1 MPIKDQKPKMRVRRA
16 NWIFLALSAILIV
29 SSFLPGSFRP
39 NATQVPYSTFISQVK
54 AHQVSK
60 ASVGE
65 KQIIYQ
71 LNNSQLNSSQLN
83 NGQLNNGELNNGE
96 LNNGELR
103 TAPSLNGQNS
113 EQANNAFYTTTP
125 VFDLNLPNL
134 LQDNGVE
141 FSAAAPAGNAWI
153 NSLLSWVIPPLIFV
167 AIWRFF
173 LARGQGQ
180 GQGGVFSIGKSRAK
194 VYVEDEDTKIKFT
207 DVAGV
212 DEAKTEL
219 VEIVD
224 FLQNSKR
231 FTDLGARIPKGV
243 LLVGPPGTGKTLLAK
258 AVAGE
263 AGVPFFSI
271 SGSEFIEMFVGVG
284 SSRVRDLFEQA
295 KKQAPCIIFI
305 DELDAI
311 GKSRSTG
318 GFYGGNDEREQTLN
332 QLLAEMDGFNAGEST
347 IIVLAATNRPETLDP
362 ALLRPGRFD
371 RQVLVDR
378 PDLKGREAIL
388 HIHAQEVKLSKEVDL
403 KAIATR
409 TPGFA
414 GADLA
419 NLVNEAALLA
429 ARNHRESVEQADF
442 AEAIERVVAGLEKRS
457 RVLNDKE
464 KEIVAYHEV
473 GHAIVGAAM
482 PGSDQV
488 EKISIVPRGM
498 AALGYTL
505 QLPTEDRFLRDEAE
519 LKGQIAT
526 MLGGRSA
533 EEVVFG
539 AITTGAANDLQRA
552 TDVAEQMVTSYGMS
566 DVLGPLAY
574 DRSRQNNFLDNG
586 MAPNARRLVSDATAK
601 AIDAEVKTIVEDAHQ
616 RALRILRDNRD
627 LLETV
632 SQLLLTE
639 EVIEGERLRDMLA
652 QVQLGEASQSNR
664 ARLDQ
669 AMVEV

>member
-1 MPIKDQKPKMRVRRA
+1 MPIKDKRPPQKKAV
-16 NWIFLALSAILIV
+16 NWVFLILSSVLLI
-29 SSFLPGSFRP
+29 STFLPPSFGQTP
-39 NATQVPYSTFISQVK
+39 EQVPYSTFIGQVNE
-54 AHQVSK
+54 HQVTS
-60 ASVGE
+60 ASVGD
-65 KQIIYQ
+65 KVIRYQ
-71 LNNSQLNSSQLN
+71 LEE
-83 NGQLNNGELNNGE
+83 GG
-96 LNNGELR
+96 
-103 TAPSLNGQNS
+103 PV
-113 EQANNAFYTTTP
+113 YTTNP
-125 VFDLNLPNL
+125 VFDLNLPTL
-134 LQDNGVE
+134 LQENGVE
-141 FSAAAPAGNAWI
+141 FSATPPNGNQWF

-167 AIWRFF
+167 GIWSIF
-173 LARGQGQ
+173 LRRSQG
-180 GQGGVFSIGKSRAK
+180 GQGGVFSIGKSKAK
-194 VYVEDEDTKIKFT
+194 IYVEDEDTKTTFT

-311 GKSRSTG
+311 GKSRASG

-332 QLLAEMDGFNAGEST
+332 QLLAEMDGFGGADST

-378 PDLKGREAIL
+378 PDLKGRQAIL
-388 HIHAQEVKLSKEVDL
+388 DIHAKEVKLSDKVDL
-403 KAIATR
+403 NAIATR

-429 ARNHRESVEQADF
+429 ARNHRESVIQADF

-473 GHAIVGAAM
+473 GHALVGAAM

-539 AITTGAANDLQRA
+539 SITTGAANDLQRA

-566 DVLGPLAY
+566 QVLGPLAY
-574 DRSRQNNFLDNG
+574 DRSKQNTFLDNG
-586 MAPNARRLVSDATAK
+586 MAPNARRLVSDETAK
-601 AIDAEVKTIVEDAHQ
+601 AIDEEVKSIVEAAHQ
-616 RALRILRDNRD
+616 RALRILKENRD
-627 LLETV
+627 LLETI
-632 SQLLLTE
+632 SQQLLKE
-639 EVIEGERLRDMLA
+639 EVIEGESLREMLA
-652 QVQLGEASQSNR
+652 GVIAGEDTSNTFT
-664 ARLDQ
+664 Q
-669 AMVEV
+669 HMVEV

>member
-1 MPIKDQKPKMRVRRA
+1 GQ
-16 NWIFLALSAILIV
+16 
-29 SSFLPGSFRP
+29 
-39 NATQVPYSTFISQVK
+39 TQETVPYSTFISQVK
-54 AHQVSK
+54 EHKVTSA
-60 ASVGE
+60 AVGE
-65 KQIIYQ
+65 KAIRYQ
-71 LNNSQLNSSQLN
+71 LAEDGPIYATN
-83 NGQLNNGELNNGE
+83 
-96 LNNGELR
+96 
-103 TAPSLNGQNS
+103 
-113 EQANNAFYTTTP
+113 P
-125 VFDLNLPNL
+125 VFDLNLPAL
-134 LQDNGVE
+134 LQENGVE
-141 FSAAAPAGNAWI
+141 FSATPPAGNQWLG
-153 NSLLSWVIPPLIFV
+153 SLLSWVIPPLIFV
-167 AIWRFF
+167 GIWRIF
-173 LARGQGQ
+173 LMRGQG

-194 VYVEDEDTKIKFT
+194 IYVEDEETKTTFT

-212 DEAKTEL
+212 EEAKTEL

-224 FLQNSKR
+224 FLQNSQR
-231 FTDLGARIPKGV
+231 FTELGARIPKGV

-295 KKQAPCIIFI
+295 KKQAPCIVFI

-311 GKSRSTG
+311 GKSRASG

-347 IIVLAATNRPETLDP
+347 VIVLAATNRPETLDP

-378 PDLKGREAIL
+378 PDLKGRKAIL
-388 HIHAQEVKLSKEVDL
+388 QIHAQEVKLSSEVDL
-403 KAIATR
+403 EVIATR

-429 ARNHRESVEQADF
+429 ARNHREAVVQADF

-539 AITTGAANDLQRA
+539 SITTGAANDLQRA

-566 DVLGPLAY
+566 EVLGPLAY
-574 DRSRQNNFLDNG
+574 DRSKQNNFLDNG
-586 MAPNARRLVSDATAK
+586 MAPNARRLVSDETAK
-601 AIDAEVKTIVEDAHQ
+601 AIDEEVKSIVEAAHQ
-616 RALRILRDNRD
+616 RSLKILKDNRN
-627 LLETV
+627 LLETI
-632 SQLLLTE
+632 SQQLLKE
-639 EVIEGERLRDMLA
+639 EVIEGDSLREMLA
-652 QVQLGEASQSNR
+652 K
-664 ARLDQ
+664 
-669 AMVEV
+669 VEVKEAAPANFSERHIVEV

>member
-1 MPIKDQKPKMRVRRA
+1 MPVKDSRPPRSRQIT
-16 NWIFLALSAILIV
+16 NWVFLILSGLLFLNALSPF
-29 SSFLPGSFRP
+29 FLGTPTP
-39 NATQVPYSTFISQVK
+39 KEPYSMFIHHVQEQEV
-54 AHQVSK
+54 VR
-60 ASVGE
+60 ASVGQNE
-65 KQIIYQ
+65 IRYQ
-71 LNNSQLNSSQLN
+71 LKDDVGEP
-83 NGQLNNGELNNGE
+83 GQVY
-96 LNNGELR
+96 
-103 TAPSLNGQNS
+103 S
-113 EQANNAFYTTTP
+113 TTP
-125 VFDLNLPNL
+125 IFDLKLPDL
-134 LQDNGVE
+134 LEANGVE
-141 FSAAAPAGNAWI
+141 FAATPPPKNQWFT
-153 NSLLSWVIPPLIFV
+153 SLLSWVIPPLIFV
-167 AIWRFF
+167 AVWRFF
-173 LARGQGQ
+173 LARGA
-180 GQGGVFSIGKSRAK
+180 GGGAAGALSIGKSKAK
-194 VYVEDEDTKIKFT
+194 VYAEDEATKITFN

-212 DEAKTEL
+212 EEAKTEL

-224 FLQNSKR
+224 FLETPKR
-231 FTDLGARIPKGV
+231 FTDIGAKIPKGV

-271 SGSEFIEMFVGVG
+271 SGSEFIELFVGVG

-311 GKSRSTG
+311 GKSRSSG

-332 QLLAEMDGFNAGEST
+332 QLLTEMDGFSAGEKT

-388 HIHAQEVKLSKEVDL
+388 EIHAKEVKLGNDVDL

-429 ARNHRESVEQADF
+429 ARNNRQAVTQADF
-442 AEAIERVVAGLEKRS
+442 AEAIERVVAGLEKKS
-457 RVLNDKE
+457 RVLNETE
-464 KEIVAYHEV
+464 KKIVAYHEV
-473 GHAIVGAAM
+473 GHALVGALM

-488 EKISIVPRGM
+488 AKISIVPRGM

-505 QLPTEDRFLRDEAE
+505 QLPTEDRFLRSEEE

-526 MLGGRSA
+526 LLGGRSA

-539 AITTGAANDLQRA
+539 SITTGASNDLQRA
-552 TDVAEQMVTSYGMS
+552 TDVAEQMVTTYGMS

-574 DRSRQNNFLDNG
+574 ERGQQNMFLDSG
-586 MAPNARRLVSDATAK
+586 MPNPRRAVSEETAK
-601 AIDAEVKTIVEDAHQ
+601 AIDAEVKDIVETAHQ
-616 RALRILRDNRD
+616 QALDILRANRD
-627 LLETV
+627 LLEDIA
-632 SQLLLTE
+632 QRLLE
-639 EVIEGERLRDMLA
+639 DEVIEGGPLSEMLA
-652 QVQLGEASQSNR
+652 RVSRPEAT
-664 ARLDQ
+664 A
-669 AMVEV
+669 AVA

>member
-1 MPIKDQKPKMRVRRA
+1 MPIKDKKPAKRPA
-16 NWIFLALSAILIV
+16 TNWVFLILSVVLLV
-29 SSFLPGSFRP
+29 STFLPPAFGQQP
-39 NATQVPYSTFISQVK
+39 DKVPYSTFVSQVK
-54 AHQVSK
+54 DHQVAS

-65 KQIIYQ
+65 KTIRYQ
-71 LNNSQLNSSQLN
+71 LEE
-83 NGQLNNGELNNGE
+83 GGDV
-96 LNNGELR
+96 
-103 TAPSLNGQNS
+103 
-113 EQANNAFYTTTP
+113 YTTNP
-125 VFDLNLPNL
+125 VFDLNLPTL

-141 FSAAAPAGNAWI
+141 FAATPPAKNQWFG
-153 NSLLSWVIPPLIFV
+153 SLLSWVIPPLIFV
-167 AIWRFF
+167 GIWSIF
-173 LARGQGQ
+173 LRRSQGG
-180 GQGGVFSIGKSRAK
+180 GQGGMFSIGKSKAK
-194 VYVEDEDTKIKFT
+194 VYVEDEDTKTTFT

-311 GKSRSTG
+311 GKSRASG

-332 QLLAEMDGFNAGEST
+332 QLLAEMDGFGADDST

-378 PDLKGREAIL
+378 PDLKGRKAIL
-388 HIHAQEVKLSKEVDL
+388 QIHATEVKLSDEVDL
-403 KAIATR
+403 EAIATR

-429 ARNHRESVEQADF
+429 ARNHREAVIQADF

-473 GHAIVGAAM
+473 GHALVGAAM

-539 AITTGAANDLQRA
+539 SITTGAANDLQRA

-566 DVLGPLAY
+566 EVLGPLAY
-574 DRSRQNNFLDNG
+574 DRSKQNNFLDNG
-586 MAPNARRLVSDATAK
+586 MAPNARRLVSDETAK
-601 AIDAEVKTIVEDAHQ
+601 AIDEEVKGIVESAHQ
-616 RALRILRDNRD
+616 RALKILKDNRE
-627 LLETV
+627 LLETI
-632 SQLLLTE
+632 SQQLLKE
-639 EVIEGERLRDMLA
+639 EVMEGDSLRELLA
-652 QVQLGEASQSNR
+652 KVQVDAAEPVNSAQH
-664 ARLDQ
+664 
-669 AMVEV
+669 MVSV

>member
-1 MPIKDQKPKMRVRRA
+1 M
-16 NWIFLALSAILIV
+16 LI
-29 SSFLPGSFRP
+29 STFLPPSLG
-39 NATQVPYSTFISQVK
+39 QVQEKVPYSTFISQVQN
-54 AHQVSK
+54 HQVTS

-65 KQIIYQ
+65 KTIRYQ
-71 LNNSQLNSSQLN
+71 LEA
-83 NGQLNNGELNNGE
+83 GG
-96 LNNGELR
+96 
-103 TAPSLNGQNS
+103 PI
-113 EQANNAFYTTTP
+113 YTTNP
-125 VFDLNLPNL
+125 VFDLNLPTV
-134 LQDNGVE
+134 LQENGVE
-141 FSAAAPAGNAWI
+141 FAATPPANNQWFG
-153 NSLLSWVIPPLIFV
+153 SLLSWVIPPLIFV
-167 AIWRFF
+167 GIWSIF
-173 LARGQGQ
+173 LRRSQG
-180 GQGGVFSIGKSRAK
+180 GQGGVFSIGKSKAK
-194 VYVEDEDTKIKFT
+194 IYVEDEDTKTTFT

-224 FLQNSKR
+224 FLKNSKR

-311 GKSRSTG
+311 GKSRASG

-332 QLLAEMDGFNAGEST
+332 QLLAEMDGFGAADST

-378 PDLKGREAIL
+378 PDLKGRKAIL
-388 HIHAQEVKLSKEVDL
+388 QIHAQEVKLSDEVDL
-403 KAIATR
+403 CAIATR

-429 ARNHRESVEQADF
+429 ARNHRESVVQADF

-473 GHAIVGAAM
+473 GHALVGAAM

-505 QLPTEDRFLRDEAE
+505 QMPTEDRFLRDEAE

-539 AITTGAANDLQRA
+539 SITTGAANDLQRA

-566 DVLGPLAY
+566 EVLGPLAY
-574 DRSRQNNFLDNG
+574 DRSKQNNFLDNG
-586 MAPNARRLVSDATAK
+586 MAPNARRLVSDETAK
-601 AIDAEVKTIVEDAHQ
+601 AIDEEVKSIVEAAHQ
-616 RALRILRDNRD
+616 RALKILKDNRD
-627 LLETV
+627 LLETI
-632 SQLLLTE
+632 SQQLLTE
-639 EVIEGERLRDMLA
+639 EVMEGDSLRELLA
-652 QVQLGEASQSNR
+652 QVIVDEAAPTDS
-664 ARLDQ
+664 AKH
-669 AMVEV
+669 MVEVG

>member
-1 MPIKDQKPKMRVRRA
+1 MPVKDKKPQQQKAV
-16 NWIFLALSAILIV
+16 NWVFLLLSALLI
-29 SSFLPGSFRP
+29 GSTLVPPVFGQT
-39 NATQVPYSTFISQVK
+39 AEQVPYSTFISQVNEHK
-54 AHQVSK
+54 VAS

-65 KQIIYQ
+65 KQITYQ
-71 LNNSQLNSSQLN
+71 LSAE
-83 NGQLNNGELNNGE
+83 GP
-96 LNNGELR
+96 
-103 TAPSLNGQNS
+103 T
-113 EQANNAFYTTTP
+113 YTTAP
-125 VFDLNLPNL
+125 VFDLNLPTV
-134 LQDNGVE
+134 LQSNGVE
-141 FSAAAPAGNAWI
+141 FSATPPSGTAWI
-153 NSLLSWVIPPLIFV
+153 GSLLSWVVPPLIFV
-167 AIWRFF
+167 GVWLFF
-173 LARGQGQ
+173 MRRGQG
-180 GQGGVFSIGKSRAK
+180 GGGGGLFSIGKSKAK
-194 VYVEDEDTKIKFT
+194 VYVEDEDTKTSFA

-224 FLQNSKR
+224 FLKDSKR

-311 GKSRSTG
+311 GKSRSSG

-332 QLLAEMDGFNAGEST
+332 QLLAEMDGFGVEGDT
-347 IIVLAATNRPETLDP
+347 IIVLAATNRPEILDP

-378 PDLKGREAIL
+378 PDLKGRDAIL
-388 HIHAQEVKLSKEVDL
+388 KIHASEVKLAEGVDL

-429 ARNHRESVEQADF
+429 ARNHREAVEQQDF

-473 GHAIVGAAM
+473 GHALVGAAM
-482 PGSDQV
+482 PGSDEV

-539 AITTGAANDLQRA
+539 SITTGAANDLQRA

-566 DVLGPLAY
+566 KVLGPLAY
-574 DRSRQNNFLDNG
+574 DRSKQNNFLGDG
-586 MAPNARRLVSDATAK
+586 GAPNARRLVSDQTAK
-601 AIDAEVKTIVEDAHQ
+601 AIDEEVKSIVENAHQ
-616 RALRILRDNRD
+616 RSLNILSSNRE
-627 LLETV
+627 LLEEIA
-632 SQLLLTE
+632 QLLLQE
-639 EVIEGERLRDMLA
+639 EVIEGPSLRAMLA
-652 QVQLGEASQSNR
+652 KVQEPNAENGTSKQIPDLNGQV
-664 ARLDQ
+664 
-669 AMVEV
+669 VEV

>member
-1 MPIKDQKPKMRVRRA
+1 MPIKDKKPQQRKAV
-16 NWIFLALSAILIV
+16 NWVFLLLSALLIGSTLV
-29 SSFLPGSFRP
+29 PPSFGQTAER
-39 NATQVPYSTFISQVK
+39 VPYSTFISQVEN
-54 AHQVSK
+54 HQVAS

-65 KQIIYQ
+65 KVISYK
-71 LNNSQLNSSQLN
+71 LEED
-83 NGQLNNGELNNGE
+83 GPTFA
-96 LNNGELR
+96 
-103 TAPSLNGQNS
+103 TA
-113 EQANNAFYTTTP
+113 P
-125 VFDLNLPNL
+125 VFDLNLPTV
-134 LQDNGVE
+134 LQENGVE
-141 FSAAAPAGNAWI
+141 FSATPPSGTAWI
-153 NSLLSWVIPPLIFV
+153 GSLLSWVVPPLIFV
-167 AIWRFF
+167 GVWLFF
-173 LARGQGQ
+173 MRRGQG
-180 GQGGVFSIGKSRAK
+180 GAGGGGLFSIGKSRAK
-194 VYVEDEDTKIKFT
+194 VYVEDEDTKTTFT

-224 FLQNSKR
+224 FLKNSKR

-332 QLLAEMDGFNAGEST
+332 QLLAEMDGFGVEGDT
-347 IIVLAATNRPETLDP
+347 IIVLAATNRPEILDP

-378 PDLKGREAIL
+378 PDLKGRSAIL
-388 HIHAQEVKLSKEVDL
+388 EIHASEVKLADGVDL

-429 ARNHRESVEQADF
+429 ARNHREAVEQQDF

-473 GHAIVGAAM
+473 GHALVGAAM
-482 PGSDQV
+482 PGSDEV

-539 AITTGAANDLQRA
+539 SITTGAANDLQRA

-566 DVLGPLAY
+566 KVLGPLAY
-574 DRSRQNNFLDNG
+574 DRSKQNNFLDDGG
-586 MAPNARRLVSDATAK
+586 MPNARRLVSDETAK
-601 AIDAEVKTIVEDAHQ
+601 AIDEEVKSIVEAAHQ
-616 RALRILRDNRD
+616 RALRILKDNRE
-627 LLETV
+627 LLEDI
-632 SQLLLTE
+632 SQQLLQE
-639 EVIEGERLRDMLA
+639 EVIEGESLREMLA
-652 QVQLGEASQSNR
+652 KVRDVEMGSDRITPSGNGVV
-664 ARLDQ
+664 
-669 AMVEV
+669 VEV

>member
-1 MPIKDQKPKMRVRRA
+1 MPIKKDKKPQQRKAA
-16 NWIFLALSAILIV
+16 NWVLIAISAVLLI
-29 SSFLPGSFRP
+29 STFLPNSFSQKAER
-39 NATQVPYSTFISQVK
+39 VPYSTFVDQVK
-54 AHQVSK
+54 AHAVVS
-60 ASVGE
+60 ANVGE
-65 KQIIYQ
+65 KQIQYQ
-71 LNNSQLNSSQLN
+71 LEE
-83 NGQLNNGELNNGE
+83 GGAVYE
-96 LNNGELR
+96 
-103 TAPSLNGQNS
+103 
-113 EQANNAFYTTTP
+113 TTP
-125 VFDLNLPNL
+125 VFDLNLPTL

-141 FSAAAPAGNAWI
+141 FSAPAPSGNAWFG
-153 NSLLSWVIPPLIFV
+153 SLLSWVIPPLIFV
-167 AIWRFF
+167 GVWQLF
-173 LARGQGQ
+173 LARGQRG

-194 VYVEDEDTKIKFT
+194 VYVEDEDNKTTFA

-224 FLQNSKR
+224 FLKNSKR

-311 GKSRSTG
+311 GKSRASG

-332 QLLAEMDGFNAGEST
+332 QLLAEMDGFGAGDDT

-378 PDLKGREAIL
+378 PDLKGRQAIL
-388 HIHAQEVKLSKEVDL
+388 NIHAKEVKLSDEVDL
-403 KAIATR
+403 NAIATR

-429 ARNHRESVEQADF
+429 ARNHREAVEQQDF

-473 GHAIVGAAM
+473 GHALVGAAM

-539 AITTGAANDLQRA
+539 SITTGAANDLQRA

-574 DRSRQNNFLDNG
+574 DRSKQNNFLDNG
-586 MAPNARRLVSDATAK
+586 SMPNARRLVSDETAK
-601 AIDAEVKTIVEDAHQ
+601 AIDEEVKAIVESAHQ
-616 RALRILRDNRD
+616 RALNILKDNRD
-627 LLETV
+627 LLEEI
-632 SQLLLTE
+632 SQLLLQE
-639 EVIEGERLRDMLA
+639 EVIEGDRLREMLA
-652 QVQLGEASQSNR
+652 RVQLNVSDAVEEAMQPIS
-664 ARLDQ
+664 
-669 AMVEV
+669 V

>member
-1 MPIKDQKPKMRVRRA
+1 MPIKGKKPPQKKVS
-16 NWIFLALSAILIV
+16 NWVFLILSGVLLI
-29 SSFLPGSFRP
+29 STFLPQSLSQ
-39 NATQVPYSTFISQVK
+39 ATEKVPYSTFISQVK
-54 AHQVSK
+54 DHQVTS

-65 KQIIYQ
+65 KSISYQ
-71 LNNSQLNSSQLN
+71 LEEGGTLYATN
-83 NGQLNNGELNNGE
+83 
-96 LNNGELR
+96 
-103 TAPSLNGQNS
+103 
-113 EQANNAFYTTTP
+113 P
-125 VFDLNLPNL
+125 VFDLNLPTT
-134 LQDNGVE
+134 LQENGVE
-141 FSAAAPAGNAWI
+141 FSATPPASNQWFA
-153 NSLLSWVIPPLIFV
+153 SLLSWVIPPLIFV
-167 AIWRFF
+167 GIWSIF
-173 LARGQGQ
+173 LKRGQG
-180 GQGGVFSIGKSRAK
+180 GQGGMFSIGKSKAK
-194 VYVEDEDTKIKFT
+194 IYVEDEDTKTTFT

-224 FLQNSKR
+224 FLKNSKR

-311 GKSRSTG
+311 GKSRASG

-332 QLLAEMDGFNAGEST
+332 QLLAEMDGFGVGDDT

-388 HIHAQEVKLSKEVDL
+388 RIHATEVKLSDNVDL
-403 KAIATR
+403 HAIATR

-419 NLVNEAALLA
+419 NLVNESALLA
-429 ARNHRESVEQADF
+429 ARNHRESVIQADF

-473 GHAIVGAAM
+473 GHALVGSAM
-482 PGSDQV
+482 PGSDQI

-533 EEVVFG
+533 EEVIFG
-539 AITTGAANDLQRA
+539 SITTGAANDLQRA

-566 DVLGPLAY
+566 EVLGPLAY
-574 DRSRQNNFLDNG
+574 DRGKQNNFLDNG
-586 MAPNARRLVSDATAK
+586 SVPNARRLVSDETAK
-601 AIDAEVKTIVEDAHQ
+601 AIDEEVKSIVESAHQ
-616 RALRILRDNRD
+616 RALSILRDNRE
-627 LLETV
+627 LLEKI
-632 SQLLLTE
+632 SQMLLAE
-639 EVIEGERLRDMLA
+639 EVIEGETLRDMLA
-652 QVQLGEASQSNR
+652 EVKLGEVSQMETDKL
-664 ARLDQ
+664 AQ
-669 AMVEV
+669 QMVEI

>member
-1 MPIKDQKPKMRVRRA
+1 MPIKDKKPQQRKAV
-16 NWIFLALSAILIV
+16 NWVFLLLSALLIGSTLV
-29 SSFLPGSFRP
+29 PPSFGQTAER
-39 NATQVPYSTFISQVK
+39 VPYSTFISQVNEHK
-54 AHQVSK
+54 VAI

-65 KQIIYQ
+65 KQITYQ
-71 LNNSQLNSSQLN
+71 LSAD
-83 NGQLNNGELNNGE
+83 GP
-96 LNNGELR
+96 
-103 TAPSLNGQNS
+103 T
-113 EQANNAFYTTTP
+113 YTTTP
-125 VFDLNLPNL
+125 VFDLNLPTV
-134 LQDNGVE
+134 LQENGVE
-141 FSAAAPAGNAWI
+141 FSATPPSGTAWI
-153 NSLLSWVIPPLIFV
+153 GSLLSWVVPPLIFV
-167 AIWRFF
+167 GVWLFF
-173 LARGQGQ
+173 MRRGQGST
-180 GQGGVFSIGKSRAK
+180 GGGGLFSIGKSKAK
-194 VYVEDEDTKIKFT
+194 VYVEDEDTKTTFA

-295 KKQAPCIIFI
+295 KKQAPCIVFI

-332 QLLAEMDGFNAGEST
+332 QLLAEMDGFGVEGDT
-347 IIVLAATNRPETLDP
+347 IIVLAATNRPEILDP

-378 PDLKGREAIL
+378 PDLKGRDAIL
-388 HIHAQEVKLSKEVDL
+388 KIHASEVKLADGVDL

-429 ARNHRESVEQADF
+429 ARNHRESVEQQDF

-473 GHAIVGAAM
+473 GHALVGAAM
-482 PGSDQV
+482 PGSDEV

-539 AITTGAANDLQRA
+539 SITTGAANDLQRA

-566 DVLGPLAY
+566 KVLGPLAY
-574 DRSRQNNFLDNG
+574 DRSKQNNFLGDG
-586 MAPNARRLVSDATAK
+586 GAPNARRLVSDETAK
-601 AIDAEVKTIVEDAHQ
+601 AIDEEVKSIVENAHQ
-616 RALRILRDNRD
+616 RALNILSSNRE
-627 LLETV
+627 LLEEI
-632 SQLLLTE
+632 SQMLLQE
-639 EVIEGERLRDMLA
+639 EVIEGPDLREMLA
-652 QVQLGEASQSNR
+652 KVREPNGENGVDKPMPDLNSQVI
-664 ARLDQ
+664 
-669 AMVEV
+669 EV

>member
-1 MPIKDQKPKMRVRRA
+1 MPIKDKKPQQRRTA
-16 NWIFLALSAILIV
+16 NWIFLVISAVLVISTFLP
-29 SSFLPGSFRP
+29 SSFSQ
-39 NATQVPYSTFISQVK
+39 AAEKVPYSAFITQVK
-54 AHQVSK
+54 EHKVAS

-65 KQIIYQ
+65 KQIQYQ
-71 LNNSQLNSSQLN
+71 LEP
-83 NGQLNNGELNNGE
+83 GGAVYE
-96 LNNGELR
+96 
-103 TAPSLNGQNS
+103 TM
-113 EQANNAFYTTTP
+113 P
-125 VFDLNLPNL
+125 VFDLNLPTL
-134 LQDNGVE
+134 LQENGVE
-141 FSAAAPAGNAWI
+141 FSAQPASGNAWFG
-153 NSLLSWVIPPLIFV
+153 SLLSWVIPPLIFV
-167 AIWRFF
+167 AVWRFF
-173 LARGQGQ
+173 LMRGQGG

-194 VYVEDEDTKIKFT
+194 IYVEDEDTKIKFT

-231 FTDLGARIPKGV
+231 FTELGARIPKGV

-311 GKSRSTG
+311 GKSRSSG

-332 QLLAEMDGFNAGEST
+332 QLLAEMDGFGVEDST
-347 IIVLAATNRPETLDP
+347 IIVLAATNRPEILDP

-378 PDLKGREAIL
+378 PDLKGRDAIL
-388 HIHAQEVKLSKEVDL
+388 NIHAKEVKLADEVDL
-403 KAIATR
+403 RAIATR

-429 ARNHRESVEQADF
+429 ARNHREAVEQQDF

-473 GHAIVGAAM
+473 GHALVGAAM
-482 PGSDQV
+482 PGTDQV

-533 EEVVFG
+533 EEVIFG
-539 AITTGAANDLQRA
+539 SITTGAANDLQRA

-566 DVLGPLAY
+566 QVLGPLAY
-574 DRSRQNNFLDNG
+574 DRSKQNNFLDNG
-586 MAPNARRLVSDATAK
+586 AAPNARRMVSDETAK
-601 AIDAEVKTIVEDAHQ
+601 AIDAEVKNIVESAHQ
-616 RALRILRDNRD
+616 RALTILRDNRD
-627 LLETV
+627 LLV
-632 SQLLLTE
+632 QISKQLLEE
-639 EVIEGERLRDMLA
+639 EVMEGDALRAMLS
-652 QVQLGEASQSNR
+652 QVQLKDSAESVAQLKEAHIEADKQP
-664 ARLDQ
+664 
-669 AMVEV
+669 VEV

>member
-1 MPIKDQKPKMRVRRA
+1 MPIKDKSPQQRKTA
-16 NWIFLALSAILIV
+16 NWIFIAITAALVLST
-29 SSFLPGSFRP
+29 FLPTSFSRSAEP
-39 NATQVPYSTFISQVK
+39 IPYSTFINQVK
-54 AHQVSK
+54 EHQVVS
-60 ASVGE
+60 ADVGE
-65 KQIIYQ
+65 KLIHYQ
-71 LNNSQLNSSQLN
+71 LEE
-83 NGQLNNGELNNGE
+83 GGELYE
-96 LNNGELR
+96 
-103 TAPSLNGQNS
+103 TMPI
-113 EQANNAFYTTTP
+113 
-125 VFDLNLPNL
+125 FDLNLPTV

-141 FSAAAPAGNAWI
+141 FSATPPSGTAWI
-153 NSLLSWVIPPLIFV
+153 GNLLSWVAPPLIFV
-167 AIWRFF
+167 GVWVLFM
-173 LARGQGQ
+173 RGQGGG
-180 GQGGVFSIGKSRAK
+180 GQGGIFSIGKSRAK
-194 VYVEDEDTKIKFT
+194 VYVEDEDTKTTFA

-224 FLQNSKR
+224 FLKDSKR

-263 AGVPFFSI
+263 AGVAFFSI

-311 GKSRSTG
+311 GKSRASG

-332 QLLAEMDGFNAGEST
+332 QLLAEMDGFGAGEDT

-388 HIHAQEVKLSKEVDL
+388 AIHATEVKLSAGADL

-429 ARNHRESVEQADF
+429 ARNHRDSVEQQDF

-473 GHAIVGAAM
+473 GHALVGAAM
-482 PGSDQV
+482 PGSDEV

-539 AITTGAANDLQRA
+539 SITTGAANDLQRA

-566 DVLGPLAY
+566 EVLGPLAY
-574 DRSRQNNFLDNG
+574 DRSKQNTFLDSG
-586 MAPNARRLVSDATAK
+586 SVPNARRLVSDETAK
-601 AIDAEVKTIVEDAHQ
+601 AIDEEVKSIVEGAHQ
-616 RALRILRDNRD
+616 RALGILRDNRA
-627 LLETV
+627 LLEDI
-632 SQLLLTE
+632 SQLLLAE
-639 EVIEGERLRDMLA
+639 EVIEGDRLRAMLA
-652 QVQLGEASQSNR
+652 KVQLTESVSAAASNLNS
-664 ARLDQ
+664 Q
-669 AMVEV
+669 AIEV